1 MIFYEVLLC
10 LPSQKDTSVWKV
22 WNSSSYCSN
31 KVIYSCVSDNTPVI
45 NWDIS
50 EQGILIASWS
60 VIHFINDGR
69 LIRETEPIE
78 AVLEVTY
85 SNSTFI
91 ASTIILILAMDP
103 QTITVSCNSIIPEN
117 IPRTSFKNK
126 SSFKKLLNI
135 STRILALYFSGT
147 SMKKKLF
154 LS

>member
-1 MIFYEVLLC
+1 MIFYEVLMC

-50 EQGILIASWS
+50 EQGIPIASWT
-60 VIHFINDGR
+60 VTHFTSDGR
-69 LIRETEPIE
+69 LIRESEPIE
-78 AVLEVTY
+78 TVLEVTY

-91 ASTIILILAMDP
+91 ASTIILILAMEP
-103 QTITVSCNSIIPEN
+103 QIITVSCNSIIPEN
-117 IPRTSFKNK
+117 IPRTSVKSK

-135 STRILALYFSGT
+135 STRIFVLCFS
-147 SMKKKLF
+147 
-154 LS
+154 